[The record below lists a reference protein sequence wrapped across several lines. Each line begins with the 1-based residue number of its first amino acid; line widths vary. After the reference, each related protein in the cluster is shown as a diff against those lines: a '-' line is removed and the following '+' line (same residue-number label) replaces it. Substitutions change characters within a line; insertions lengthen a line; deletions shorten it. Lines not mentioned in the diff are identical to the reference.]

1 MRIGLDG
8 MPLNQQLTGVGH
20 YTLELVR
27 AMAQAAPH
35 DEFEIV
41 SPFSYIFEEFEGR
54 DGLPANVALARARTS
69 IMTRR
74 WWSIGLPRHLEKEPV
89 DLFHGTNFEVPLWA
103 KPKCPTVLTV
113 HDLSQLLYPDTHEAR
128 DVRRA
133 RRRLP
138 LMARA
143 ATMIITPSESVR
155 NEVCGH
161 LKIARDKVV
170 VVSEAA
176 REVFRPMSS
185 EKATKIRTQL
195 SISDE
200 FVLFVGTIEPRK
212 DLQTLLRA
220 FARVAHSRNSLQL
233 VVTGKMGWMFEDWLK
248 QLRNSKVRDRVKL
261 TGYLNDEEL
270 RALYS
275 SCRAFVYPSIYEG
288 FGLPPLEAM
297 ACGAPV
303 ISSRIDSIEE
313 VCGDAALLIDPRSV
327 GSFAGAMDRV
337 LDDQSFRTQLSIAGS
352 VRASEFSWNR
362 TAELTRA
369 VYQEAIE
376 RFRLKHE

>member
-20 YTLELVR
+20 YTLELAR
-27 AMAQAAPH
+27 AMAQASPD

-41 SPFSYIFEEFEGR
+41 SPQPYVFEESKGR
-54 DGLPANVALARARTS
+54 DGLPANVALARSRTGF
-69 IMTRR
+69 MTRR
-74 WWSIGLPRHLEKEPV
+74 WWSIGLPRYLEKEPV

-103 KPKCPTVLTV
+103 KPKCATVLTV

-128 DVRRA
+128 HVRRA

-138 LMARA
+138 LMTRA
-143 ATMIITPSESVR
+143 ATMIITPTESVR
-155 NEVCGH
+155 KEVCEH
-161 LKIARDKVV
+161 LQIARKKVV
-170 VVSEAA
+170 TVSEAT
-176 REVFRPMSS
+176 REVFRPMSA
-185 EKATKIRTQL
+185 EKARTARKQL
-195 SISDE
+195 RVSDE

-220 FARVAHSRNSLQL
+220 FERVAHARNSLQL
-233 VVTGKMGWMFEDWLK
+233 VVTGKMGWLFDDLLE
-248 QLRNSKVRDRVKL
+248 QIRNSKVRDRIKL

-297 ACGAPV
+297 ASGAPV
-303 ISSRIDSIEE
+303 IASRIAVAQE
-313 VCGDAALLIDPRSV
+313 VLIHAAILIDPLINNTL
-327 GSFAGAMDRV
+327 ALIIIDWIEIN
-337 LDDQSFRTQLSIAGS
+337 Q
-352 VRASEFSWNR
+352 NR
-362 TAELTRA
+362 
-369 VYQEAIE
+369 Q
-376 RFRLKHE
+376 